1 MLYTFTLRSSLKCK
15 PISKGGWFEKDS
27 KNKYLVPNLFY
38 LLKHTALSSTSR
50 VAHIPINSNDYIP
63 CSICYTL
70 HIIEIYTEK
79 NSIKKAFP
87 QRRKAYFLK
96 HSSFFPKL
104 KKWTL
109 NALCSLLHNN
119 QERKS
124 QMQQLKLERL
134 WYKQNIGSL

>member
-1 MLYTFTLRSSLKCK
+1 MNDCCALYIYFKEFTQMQTHFKRRLIWKRFKEQIPCS
-15 PISKGGWFEKDS
+15 
-27 KNKYLVPNLFY
+27 NLFY

-70 HIIEIYTEK
+70 HIIEIYTKK

-104 KKWTL
+104 KKM
-109 NALCSLLHNN
+109 NSKCSMLFIT
-119 QERKS
+119 
-124 QMQQLKLERL
+124 QQPRTKVSNETT
-134 WYKQNIGSL
+134 